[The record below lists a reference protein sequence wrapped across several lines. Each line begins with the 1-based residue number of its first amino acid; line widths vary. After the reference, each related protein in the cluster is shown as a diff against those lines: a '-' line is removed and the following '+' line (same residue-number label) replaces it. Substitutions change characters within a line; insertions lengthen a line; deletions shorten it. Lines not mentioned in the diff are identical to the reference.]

1 MKRIAGIAGGMFLV
15 LGLLVPIAIA
25 AEDTL
30 PHTGRVIV
38 SVKGDATLP
47 AGEHAD
53 VVVVVQ
59 GTATI
64 NGEANVVVVVDGT
77 ANLQGARVNTVVA
90 VRSPVTLG
98 PGTVVLGDVRT
109 LNSTVTQDPTATV
122 NGSTRDMTTDFA
134 ALGFALVTGFL
145 LLFVGFAIAVI
156 LGALLVAALA
166 ARQVRAAETLISREP
181 AKSFVTGLVA
191 VFVIPIVAV
200 LAFLTVV
207 GVPLG
212 LAILLGLWPLAGF
225 VGYVV
230 TGIWIGDWLLHRSV
244 GDPGKTTVRRG
255 RGRRAHPGH
264 PERDPD
270 PGNHH
275 RHCEPVRFRGSPA
288 AGLADAAWHDC
299 DRSACAG
306 HPPAAGSDPRRAG
319 VTDPQP
325 RLNDSRGPT
334 RAVAPARN
342 RSNRGSGSGAG
353 RSR

>member
-1 MKRIAGIAGGMFLV
+1 MKRIAGIAGGMFV
-15 LGLLVPIAIA
+15 ALGMLVPIAIA
-25 AEDTL
+25 ADDSL

-77 ANLQGARVNTVVA
+77 ANLQGARVNTVVG

-122 NGSTRDMTTDFA
+122 NGSVRDMTNDFA
-134 ALGFALVTGFL
+134 AFGFALATGFL
-145 LLFVGFAIAVI
+145 LLFLGFAIAVI

-181 AKSFVTGLVA
+181 VKSFVIGLVA

-200 LAFLTVV
+200 LALLTVI

-244 GDPGKTTVRRG
+244 GDPARRPYVEAVVGVLILAILSAIPILGFITAIGSLFGFGAVLLLVWRTLRGTTAIGAPV
-255 RGRRAHPGH
+255 PGT
-264 PERDPD
+264 PQ
-270 PGNHH
+270 
-275 RHCEPVRFRGSPA
+275 
-288 AGLADAAWHDC
+288 
-299 DRSACAG
+299 
-306 HPPAAGSDPRRAG
+306 PPA
-319 VTDPQP
+319 T
-325 RLNDSRGPT
+325 T
-334 RAVAPARN
+334 PATPV
-342 RSNRGSGSGAG
+342 
-353 RSR
+353 